1 VQSFDIAKVI
11 QKDMPYAEQMK
22 RYLLV
27 PLVLFILAIECSF
40 GYNGEVMAKSSSLS
54 SAARTHA
61 TPPKKPAKRL
71 AQQANAFSFAP
82 YILVDPASK
91 QDQDPNLIVQT
102 AQKAGAKYYTLSF
115 ILGNNCQAMW
125 WHETAKTAMP
135 PVVAPSKT
143 PDRMM
148 VAITQLRKLG
158 GDVAIAFGGAAG
170 QELALTCPDA
180 ASLQKQYQNVINTYR
195 VTHLDFDIDAAA
207 DATSVDRRNQAI
219 ALLQKAN
226 PNLVISY
233 TLPADTS
240 GLTATGLS
248 VLQSAAQNG
257 VKVSLVNVM
266 AMDYGG
272 SAPADQMGQNAIAAA
287 QATEQKLPLPAKV
300 GITPM
305 IAQNDTSNEIFTTQD
320 ANTLVN
326 FAKGD
331 SHIGLLSMWALRRDR
346 PCPAGAG
353 SGPATSLCSS
363 ISEPAY
369 AFTKIFNQYHNG
381 SPAQK

>member
-1 VQSFDIAKVI
+1 
-11 QKDMPYAEQMK
+11 MPYAEQMK

-27 PLVLFILAIECSF
+27 PLVLFMLAIECSF
-40 GYNGEVMAKSSSLS
+40 GYNGEVIAKSSSLS
-54 SAARTHA
+54 SAARTNA
-61 TPPKKPAKRL
+61 TPPLTVKKPAKKL

-102 AQKAGAKYYTLSF
+102 AQKTGAKYYTLSF

-125 WHETAKTAMP
+125 WHETEKTAMP

-158 GDVAIAFGGAAG
+158 GDVAISFGGAAG
-170 QELALTCPDA
+170 QELALTCPDT
-180 ASLQKQYQNVINTYR
+180 ASLQKQYQNVINTYH
-195 VTHLDFDIDAAA
+195 VTHLDFDVDAAA
-207 DATSVDRRNQAI
+207 DATSVDRRNQAL
-219 ALLQKAN
+219 AALQKAN

-240 GLTATGLS
+240 GLTANGLS
-248 VLQSAAQNG
+248 VLQNAAQDG

-272 SAPADQMGQNAIAAA
+272 SAPADQMGQNAISAA
-287 QATEQKLPLPAKV
+287 QATEQKLPIPAKV

-305 IAQNDTSNEIFTTQD
+305 LAQNDTSNEIFTTQD
-320 ANTLVN
+320 AKTLVS
-326 FAKGD
+326 FAQGD

-346 PCPAGAG
+346 PCLGGA
-353 SGPATSLCSS
+353 SGPPATSLCSS
-363 ISEPAY
+363 ISEPAF
-369 AFTKIFNQYHNG
+369 AFTKIFNQFHNA